1 MPGFYLFISE
11 QDSIDTFVDNVYT
24 NFVVQLPSYVDLPGS
39 TNFGWKQ
46 SWYVAL
52 MDFTLTVGSV
62 RLDAI
67 PSACAVL
74 CDLVSPSYIRGGT
87 AEILRILEAGSDI
100 SGSLPGQSYY
110 FPVKYHSF
118 NQIKISLRSSDL
130 SALPKTWPAKATAT
144 FTLHIVRE

>member
-1 MPGFYLFISE
+1 MPGFYLFICE
-11 QDSIDTFVDNVYT
+11 QDSIDIFVDNVYT
-24 NFVVQLPSYVDLPGS
+24 NFVVQFPSYIDLPVS
-39 TNFGWKQ
+39 TGIWRQ
-46 SWYVAL
+46 DWYVAL
-52 MDFTLTVGSV
+52 MDFTLTAGGQ

-74 CDLVSPSYIRGGT
+74 CDLVAPSYIRGGT
-87 AEILRILEAGSDI
+87 AEILRILPAGSDI

-118 NQIKISLRSSDL
+118 NQIKLSLVSSDL
-130 SALPKTWPAKATAT
+130 SPLKTTSWPTKATAS